1 MSHFVVDRD
10 RCRKDGICARVCP
23 VHIIQA
29 APGDFPAMNSHQE
42 ALCIGCGQ
50 CMAFCPT
57 AACVAPGLDPAQCR
71 PLRHDLQPAAE
82 QVEELIFARRSVR
95 VFKETPLPR
104 DVLLRLLDATRFAPT
119 AKNAQPLRWIVLE
132 SRPQTKRLAELV
144 VNWMRRLPQEDANMA
159 RACHAEGLTRAW
171 DRGTDVITRDAPQAA
186 VAVAPADWH
195 WGMSDAAI
203 AAAHGADVLFRPEPG
218 LMYAPDHATWVEV
231 PELAKGLCGQTRPV
245 HFRGVC
251 TVVLKLFLLTGADV
265 AVFGQK
271 DWQQQ
276 AILRRMARD
285 LNVPVRIV
293 TRPTVREAD
302 GLALSSRNLY
312 LTPEERAQAP
322 EIRQGLL
329 YARKL
334 AEEGETSVSL
344 LREAVLRRWAERL
357 PLGRLDYLSVVHPES
372 LAPLTEAGDAALMAC
387 AVRMGKARLIDNI
400 LLRP

>member
-1 MSHFVVDRD
+1 MPQNRADNLQENHMSHFVVDRD

-171 DRGTDVITRDAPQAA
+171 DQGHGRHYPRCAPGRCGRG
-186 VAVAPADWH
+186 
-195 WGMSDAAI
+195 S
-203 AAAHGADVLFRPEPG
+203 
-218 LMYAPDHATWVEV
+218 
-231 PELAKGLCGQTRPV
+231 
-245 HFRGVC
+245 
-251 TVVLKLFLLTGADV
+251 
-265 AVFGQK
+265 
-271 DWQQQ
+271 
-276 AILRRMARD
+276 RR
-285 LNVPVRIV
+285 
-293 TRPTVREAD
+293 
-302 GLALSSRNLY
+302 LALGH
-312 LTPEERAQAP
+312 ERRSHCRRLSGTNGSGP
-322 EIRQGLL
+322 RRGLL
-329 YARKL
+329 
-334 AEEGETSVSL
+334 
-344 LREAVLRRWAERL
+344 
-357 PLGRLDYLSVVHPES
+357 LGRLCLPGPAHPTGGEVRAF
-372 LAPLTEAGDAALMAC
+372 LGVGEQEAAC
-387 AVRMGKARLIDNI
+387 AVQLMGRPLFKPHARPPRKPLD
-400 LLRP
+400 LTWL

>member
-203 AAAHGADVLFRPEPG
+203 AAASLELTAQAHGVG
-218 LMYAPDHATWVEV
+218 CCWGGY
-231 PELAKGLCGQTRPV
+231 
-245 HFRGVC
+245 VC
-251 TVVLKLFLLTGADV
+251 
-265 AVFGQK
+265 
-271 DWQQQ
+271 
-276 AILRRMARD
+276 
-285 LNVPVRIV
+285 
-293 TRPTVREAD
+293 
-302 GLALSSRNLY
+302 LALRHP
-312 LTPEERAQAP
+312 TGGEVRAFL
-322 EIRQGLL
+322 GV
-329 YARKL
+329 
-334 AEEGETSVSL
+334 GEQ
-344 LREAVLRRWAERL
+344 EA
-357 PLGRLDYLSVVHPES
+357 
-372 LAPLTEAGDAALMAC
+372 AC
-387 AVRMGKARLIDNI
+387 AVQLMGRPLFKPHARPPRKPLD
-400 LLRP
+400 LTWL

>member
-1 MSHFVVDRD
+1 MQILTTPH
-10 RCRKDGICARVCP
+10 
-23 VHIIQA
+23 
-29 APGDFPAMNSHQE
+29 E
-42 ALCIGCGQ
+42 LE
-50 CMAFCPT
+50 
-57 AACVAPGLDPAQCR
+57 AQCR
-71 PLRHDLQPAAE
+71 AWRKAGDDIALVPTMGYYHAGHEDLMTHARG
-82 QVEELIFARRSVR
+82 LARRLVVSLFVNPTQ
-95 VFKETPLPR
+95 FGPGEDLEAYPR
-104 DVLLRLLDATRFAPT
+104 DPER
-119 AKNAQPLRWIVLE
+119 
-132 SRPQTKRLAELV
+132 
-144 VNWMRRLPQEDANMA
+144 
-159 RACHAEGLTRAW
+159 
-171 DRGTDVITRDAPQAA
+171 
-186 VAVAPADWH
+186 
-195 WGMSDAAI
+195 DAAI

-251 TVVLKLFLLTGADV
+251 TVVLKLVLLTGADV

>member
-1 MSHFVVDRD
+1 MQILTTPH
-10 RCRKDGICARVCP
+10 
-23 VHIIQA
+23 
-29 APGDFPAMNSHQE
+29 E
-42 ALCIGCGQ
+42 LE
-50 CMAFCPT
+50 
-57 AACVAPGLDPAQCR
+57 AQCR
-71 PLRHDLQPAAE
+71 AWRKAGDDIALVPTMGYYHAGHEDLMTHARG
-82 QVEELIFARRSVR
+82 LARRLVVSLFVNPTQ
-95 VFKETPLPR
+95 FGPGEDLEAYPR
-104 DVLLRLLDATRFAPT
+104 DP
-119 AKNAQPLRWIVLE
+119 E
-132 SRPQTKRLAELV
+132 
-144 VNWMRRLPQEDANMA
+144 
-159 RACHAEGLTRAW
+159 
-171 DRGTDVITRDAPQAA
+171 RDA
-186 VAVAPADWH
+186 V
-195 WGMSDAAI
+195 I